1 MTSTPLD
8 LSSPALDTNPGTC
21 FCEQVGVK
29 APGTANRI
37 DFLPAVRDET
47 VTVLTS
53 PVVGSR

>member
-1 MTSTPLD
+1 MTSMPLD
-8 LSSPALDTNPGTC
+8 LSSPALETNPGTC

-37 DFLPAVRDET
+37 VFFPAVRDET

-53 PVVGSR
+53 PVAGSR

>member
-8 LSSPALDTNPGTC
+8 LSSAALETNPGTC

-29 APGTANRI
+29 APGTAKRMV
-37 DFLPAVRDET
+37 FFPAVREET

-53 PVVGSR
+53 LVVGSR